1 MSSLRALRPVRKW
14 GFRFSL
20 VVWLSVLVALNG
32 GCGRGGDVWPT
43 DHSGPKVVASF
54 APLYC
59 FAVNVAGEDAVVR
72 PLMTT
77 SGPHHFN
84 PTDKDA
90 RLLRQADLFL
100 INGIGLEGDRPEKL
114 RQASNNTRLKIVDV
128 SAKIPVAMLCEGS
141 CCHHHDEEEE
151 EEHAHEHGHDPHVWL
166 SPEYAIWQVEAIRD
180 ALIEI
185 DPAHAEAYRRR
196 AQEYTARLRQVMD
209 YGQTLLQDKKDRH
222 LVSFHESLAYFA
234 RTFQLNVVGV
244 VQKKPGVEPSD
255 KQLKKL
261 IALCADEKRPVRVIS
276 VEPQYSNSHSGHEL
290 LKELKR
296 RGVPDPVLVEI
307 DTLETAPLQD
317 LTPDWY
323 EQRMR
328 ANLEALAKALR

>member
-1 MSSLRALRPVRKW
+1 MFPPAMRSWTWLWNRLARLL
-14 GFRFSL
+14 G
-20 VVWLSVLVALNG
+20 VVAVMATAG
-32 GCGRGGDVWPT
+32 GCSGGSEVWPA
-43 DHSGPKVVASF
+43 DHPGPKVVASF

-59 FAVNVAGEDAVVR
+59 FALNVAGEDAVVR

-100 INGIGLEGDRPEKL
+100 INGLGLEGDRPEKL
-114 RQASNNTRLKIVDV
+114 RQASNNSRLQVVDV
-128 SAKIPVAMLCEGS
+128 SNRIPPAMLCEGS
-141 CCHHHDEEEE
+141 CCHHEEGTEE
-151 EEHAHEHGHDPHVWL
+151 EEHSHEHGHDPHVWL
-166 SPEYAIWQVEAIRD
+166 SPEYAIWQVEVIRD
-180 ALIEI
+180 ALIER

-196 AQEYTARLRQVMD
+196 AQEYITRLRQLTD
-209 YGQTLLQDKKDRH
+209 YGRTLLQDKKDRQ
-222 LVSFHESLAYFA
+222 LVTFHESLAYFA
-234 RTFQLNVVGV
+234 KTFQLNVVGV
-244 VQKKPGVEPSD
+244 VQKNPGVEPSD

-290 LKELKR
+290 VKELQR
-296 RGVPDPVLVEI
+296 RGVPEPVLVEI
-307 DTLETAPLQD
+307 DTLETAPLHD

-323 EQRMR
+323 ERRMR

>member
-1 MSSLRALRPVRKW
+1 MFSTVLLAGTRPW
-14 GFRFSL
+14 GRLARLLGVL
-20 VVWLSVLVALNG
+20 VVIVTLG
-32 GCGRGGDVWPT
+32 GCGGRGEVWPA
-43 DHSGPKVVASF
+43 DHPGPKVVASF

-59 FAVNVAGEDAVVR
+59 FALNVAGDDAVVR

-100 INGIGLEGDRPEKL
+100 INGLGLEGDRPEKL
-114 RQASNNTRLKIVDV
+114 RQSSSNTRLQIVDV
-128 SAKIPVAMLCEGS
+128 SSRIPPSMLCEGS
-141 CCHHHDEEEE
+141 CCHHDDEAEE
-151 EEHAHEHGHDPHVWL
+151 EEHTHEHGHDPHVWL
-166 SPEYAIWQVEAIRD
+166 SPGYAIWQVEVIRD
-180 ALIEI
+180 ALIEK

-196 AQEYTARLRQVMD
+196 AQEYTARLRQLTD
-209 YGQTLLQDKKDRH
+209 YGRTLLKDKKDRQ
-222 LVSFHESLAYFA
+222 LVTFHESLAYFA

-244 VQKKPGVEPSD
+244 VQKNAGVEPSD

-290 LKELKR
+290 VKELQR

-323 EQRMR
+323 ERRMR
-328 ANLEALAKALR
+328 ANLEALSKALR

>member
-1 MSSLRALRPVRKW
+1 MCPPAMRSWTRLWRRLARLL
-14 GFRFSL
+14 G
-20 VVWLSVLVALNG
+20 VLVAIGTTG
-32 GCGRGGDVWPT
+32 GCSGGGEAWPV
-43 DHSGPKVVASF
+43 DHPGPKVVASF

-59 FAVNVAGEDAVVR
+59 FALNVAGEDAVVR

-100 INGIGLEGDRPEKL
+100 INGLGLEGDRPEKL
-114 RQASNNTRLKIVDV
+114 RQASNNSRLQVVDV
-128 SAKIPVAMLCEGS
+128 SNRIPPAMLCEGS
-141 CCHHHDEEEE
+141 CCHHEEGAEE
-151 EEHAHEHGHDPHVWL
+151 EEHSHEHGHDPHVWL
-166 SPEYAIWQVEAIRD
+166 SPEYAIWQVEVIRD
-180 ALIEI
+180 ALIER

-196 AQEYTARLRQVMD
+196 AQEYITRLRQLTD
-209 YGQTLLQDKKDRH
+209 YGRTLLQDKKDRQ
-222 LVSFHESLAYFA
+222 LVTFHESLAYFA
-234 RTFQLNVVGV
+234 KTFQLNVVGV
-244 VQKKPGVEPSD
+244 VQKNPGVEPSD

-290 LKELKR
+290 VKELQR
-296 RGVPDPVLVEI
+296 RGVPEPVLVEI
-307 DTLETAPLQD
+307 DTLETAPLHD

-323 EQRMR
+323 ERRMR

>member
-1 MSSLRALRPVRKW
+1 MMAT
-14 GFRFSL
+14 
-20 VVWLSVLVALNG
+20 AG
-32 GCGRGGDVWPT
+32 GCSGGSEVWPA
-43 DHSGPKVVASF
+43 DHPGPKVVASF

-59 FAVNVAGEDAVVR
+59 FALNVAGEDAVVR

-100 INGIGLEGDRPEKL
+100 INGLGLEGDRPEKL
-114 RQASNNTRLKIVDV
+114 RQASNNSRLQVVDV
-128 SAKIPVAMLCEGS
+128 SNRIPPAMLCEGS
-141 CCHHHDEEEE
+141 CCHHEEGAEE
-151 EEHAHEHGHDPHVWL
+151 EEHSHEHGHDPHVWL
-166 SPEYAIWQVEAIRD
+166 SPEYAIWQVEVIRD
-180 ALIEI
+180 ALIER

-196 AQEYTARLRQVMD
+196 AQEYITRLRQLTD
-209 YGQTLLQDKKDRH
+209 YGRTLLQDKKDRQ
-222 LVSFHESLAYFA
+222 LVTFHESLAYFA
-234 RTFQLNVVGV
+234 KTFQLNVVGV
-244 VQKKPGVEPSD
+244 VQKNPGVEPSD

-290 LKELKR
+290 VKELQR
-296 RGVPDPVLVEI
+296 RGVPEPVLVEI
-307 DTLETAPLQD
+307 DTLETAPLHD

-323 EQRMR
+323 ERRMR